1 MRDLFVSLDILTL
14 TPSPISVASTPEFE
28 TIFRLVQNKKE
39 LSRRE
44 LTEERSVENELSG
57 FLGEWSVDKSRFIQD
72 WLTDPKEEKE
82 IETNKVEDDDK
93 VVSPKESRNVALAV
107 SILSK
112 LKLYKKVSEMFYP
125 FLHLLPS

>member
-72 WLTDPKEEKE
+72 WLTDPKEEKN
-82 IETNKVEDDDK
+82 IKTNKVEDDDK

-112 LKLYKKVSEMFYP
+112 LKLYKKVSEMLYP

>member
-72 WLTDPKEEKE
+72 WLTDPKEEKN
-82 IETNKVEDDDK
+82 IKTNKVEDDDK
-93 VVSPKESRNVALAV
+93 DVSPKESRNVALAV

>member
-93 VVSPKESRNVALAV
+93 DVSPKESRNVALAV

>member
-1 MRDLFVSLDILTL
+1 M
-14 TPSPISVASTPEFE
+14 
-28 TIFRLVQNKKE
+28 
-39 LSRRE
+39 
-44 LTEERSVENELSG
+44 TEERSVENELSG

-93 VVSPKESRNVALAV
+93 DVSPKESRNVALAV

>member
-72 WLTDPKEEKE
+72 WLTDPKEEKN
-82 IETNKVEDDDK
+82 IKTNKVEDDDK